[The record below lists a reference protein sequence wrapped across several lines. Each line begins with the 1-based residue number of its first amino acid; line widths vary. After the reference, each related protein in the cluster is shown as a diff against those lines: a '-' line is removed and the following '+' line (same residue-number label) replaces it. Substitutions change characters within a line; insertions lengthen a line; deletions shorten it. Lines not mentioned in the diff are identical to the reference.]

1 MKSVHTKL
9 ALVGCLTLGFLSS
22 YTQGAVWQ
30 DTHIERKTVLLDPH
44 QRIAQIGRSAT
55 VILTING
62 PDGIIGN
69 GSGFFIR
76 PDLIVTNV
84 HVLAGIYGESYT
96 WEATSIIHP
105 TQHTIKGVVA
115 SDPEHDL
122 LILRVEGKET
132 GTLQLTDSD
141 TVKLGE
147 KVIAIGTHG
156 STHEHTPGKIREG
169 AISRITDNFFRVK
182 TTLPPGYSGGP
193 VLNSNGEVVGICVEG
208 GETKSSG
215 YVIPSN
221 HLRVLLRKA
230 SGQEKSLEE
239 WREEPMIRAYAL
251 VNRGDAEKV
260 FGNAK
265 NAIEAY
271 DAAVRLMP
279 DFAAAYAKR
288 GSVQYNLRDYKAAIK
303 DHNAA
308 IRLGLD
314 YAAAYVNRGVGK
326 RSLRDY
332 KAAIEDYDTAIR
344 LDPENV
350 EAYLNRGNTRL
361 DLGDHTAAIEDYSIA
376 IRLKPRS
383 IMHPLAYFKRASAK
397 SESGDK
403 IGAIADYDEAV
414 RLKPNSPSIL
424 TVAHLNRGLTKFD
437 VDNTEGAIE
446 DYDEVIRLR
455 PKNALLASAYAHRAD
470 AKSKLGDNKEAI
482 KDYDEAARLVPEN
495 IGFVAHVYGRRAAA
509 KLVLGDNTGVI
520 EDCDAAILFDADL
533 PVVYKLRGEARS
545 NLGNHNGATKD
556 YDTAVYLKPDYAEAY
571 YKRGRAK
578 IEVGNLSEA
587 EADLRTASKLAKWE
601 SDQVLMADIEEVLQH
616 LK

>member
-1 MKSVHTKL
+1 MKSVHTRL
-9 ALVGCLTLGFLSS
+9 ALVGCLTLGFLLS

-55 VILTING
+55 VILTINA

-76 PDLIVTNV
+76 PDLVVTNV
-84 HVLAGIYGESYT
+84 HVLTGIHGESYT
-96 WEATSIIHP
+96 WEAASIIHP
-105 TQHTIKGVVA
+105 TQYAIKGVVA

-132 GTLQLTDSD
+132 GALQLADSD

-147 KVIAIGTHG
+147 KVIAIGTHR
-156 STHEHTPGKIREG
+156 SMHEHAPGKIREG
-169 AISRITDNFFRVK
+169 TISRITDNFFRVK
-182 TTLPPGYSGGP
+182 ATLPPGYSGGP
-193 VLNSNGEVVGICVEG
+193 VLNSTGEVIGICVEG

-221 HLRVLLRKA
+221 HLRALLRKA

-251 VNRGDAEKV
+251 VNRGDAEKM

-288 GSVQYNLRDYKAAIK
+288 GSAQYNLRDYKAAVK

-332 KAAIEDYDTAIR
+332 KGAIEDYDTAIR

-350 EAYLNRGNTRL
+350 EAYLNRGNARS
-361 DLGDHTAAIEDYSIA
+361 DLGDHTAAIADYSIA

-383 IMHPLAYFKRASAK
+383 IMRPLAYFKRASAK

-424 TVAHLNRGLTKFD
+424 TVAYLNRGLTKFD
-437 VDNTEGAIE
+437 VDNTESAIE
-446 DYDEVIRLR
+446 DYDKVIRLR
-455 PKNALLASAYAHRAD
+455 PKNALLASAYIHRAN
-470 AKSKLGDNKEAI
+470 ARSKLGDNKEAI
-482 KDYDEAARLVPEN
+482 ADYDEAARLVPED
-495 IGFVAHVYGRRAAA
+495 IGFVTHVYGRRAAA
-509 KLVLGDNTGVI
+509 KLALGDNTGAI
-520 EDCDAAILFDADL
+520 EDCDAAILFDSDL
-533 PVVYKLRGEARS
+533 PEVYKLRGEARS
-545 NLGNHNGATKD
+545 NLENHNGATKD
-556 YDTAVYLKPDYAEAY
+556 YDAAIYLKPDYAEAY
-571 YKRGRAK
+571 YKRGRSK
-578 IEVGNLSEA
+578 IEVGNVSEA
-587 EADLRTASKLAKWE
+587 KADLRTASKLAKWE
-601 SDQVLMADIEEVLQH
+601 SDQVLMADIEEVFRH

>member
-9 ALVGCLTLGFLSS
+9 VLVGCITLGFLLP
-22 YTQGAVWQ
+22 YAQGAVWQ
-30 DTHIERKTVLLDPH
+30 DTQIERSTVLLDPN

-55 VILTING
+55 VILIINA
-62 PDGIIGN
+62 PDRTIGN

-76 PDLIVTNV
+76 QDLLVTNV
-84 HVLAGIYGESYT
+84 HVLAGIYGESYI

-105 TQHTIKGVVA
+105 TPYAIKGVVA

-132 GTLQLTDSD
+132 GILQLADSD
-141 TVKLGE
+141 TVKPGE
-147 KVIAIGTHG
+147 KVIAVGTHG
-156 STHEHTPGKIREG
+156 STHENAPVKIREG
-169 AISRITDNFFRVK
+169 TISRITDNFFRVK
-182 TTLPPGYSGGP
+182 ATLPPGYSGGP
-193 VLNSNGEVVGICVEG
+193 VLNSTGEVIGICVEG
-208 GETKSSG
+208 GETKNSG

-221 HLRVLLRKA
+221 HLRALLRNV

-239 WREEPMIRAYAL
+239 WREETMIRAYAL

-260 FGNAK
+260 FGNVK

-288 GSVQYNLRDYKAAIK
+288 GSAHYHSRDYKAAIK

-326 RSLRDY
+326 RSLRNY
-332 KAAIEDYDTAIR
+332 KGAIEDYDTAIR

-350 EAYLNRGNTRL
+350 EAYLNRGNTRS
-361 DLGDHTAAIEDYSIA
+361 DIGNHKTAIEDYSIA

-383 IMHPLAYFKRASAK
+383 IMRPLAYFKRASAK

-403 IGAIADYDEAV
+403 IGAIEDYDEAV
-414 RLKPNSPSIL
+414 RLKPNNPSIL
-424 TVAHLNRGLTKFD
+424 TVAHLNRGLARFD
-437 VDNTEGAIE
+437 LDNAEGAIE
-446 DYDEVIRLR
+446 DYDEVIRLS
-455 PKNALLASAYAHRAD
+455 PKNALLASAYVHRAD
-470 AKSKLGDNKEAI
+470 AKSKLGDTNGAI
-482 KDYDEAARLVPEN
+482 KDYDEAARLTPEDL
-495 IGFVAHVYGRRAAA
+495 GFVTHVYGRRAAA
-509 KLVLGDNTGVI
+509 KLTSGDNTGAI
-520 EDCDAAILFDADL
+520 EDCDAALLLDPDLAD
-533 PVVYKLRGEARS
+533 VYKIRGEARW
-545 NLGNHNGATKD
+545 NLGNHDGATKD
-556 YDTAVYLKPDYAEAY
+556 YDAAVYLKPDYAEVY
-571 YKRGRAK
+571 YKRGRTK
-578 IEVGNLSEA
+578 IEVGKVSEA
-587 EADLRTASKLAKWE
+587 KADLRTALKLAKWE
-601 SDQVLMADIEEVLQH
+601 SDQALIADIEEVFRL